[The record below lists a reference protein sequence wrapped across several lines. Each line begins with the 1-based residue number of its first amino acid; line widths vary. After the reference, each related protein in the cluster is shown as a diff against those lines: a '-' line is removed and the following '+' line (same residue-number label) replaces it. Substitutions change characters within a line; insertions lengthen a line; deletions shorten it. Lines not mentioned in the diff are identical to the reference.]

1 MTFITIGGNI
11 MSFALGAT
19 AAASAFVFVSIL
31 NFAGPGPALAGAL
44 FFGFLRSG
52 GISMEIMAGV
62 PSALTVVIQ
71 GLIVIAVAGSVILVE
86 KLEGGQR

>member
-1 MTFITIGGNI
+1 
-11 MSFALGAT
+11 
-19 AAASAFVFVSIL
+19 
-31 NFAGPGPALAGAL
+31 
-44 FFGFLRSG
+44 
-52 GISMEIMAGV
+52 MEIMAGV

>member
-1 MTFITIGGNI
+1 VVGLLSRGSTIGV
-11 MSFALGAT
+11 L
-19 AAASAFVFVSIL
+19 V
-31 NFAGPGPALAGAL
+31 GAL

-62 PSALTVVIQ
+62 PAALTLVIQ

-86 KLEGGQR
+86 KLEGGAR